1 MANKLEKVMQSI
13 DLLNQEDPNK
23 VDIDGKSS
31 SKELLYSRRMSNC
44 LATFEPRASEQL
56 AIAVHGQ
63 HIARWKIPRDSYP
76 KKRVGY
82 LKWRKD
88 LGIYHGDQLATIM
101 QAEGYC
107 SEDIERVKTIVSK
120 KGIKSDSEI
129 QILEDVACLVF
140 IEHYLEPFAL
150 AHEKVK
156 IIDIIR
162 KTWAKM
168 SSRGHEVALQIP
180 LSEPVKPLVS
190 LALQ

>member
-1 MANKLEKVMQSI
+1 MTNKLAKVIQGI
-13 DLLNQEDPNK
+13 DALNQEDPNK
-23 VDIDGKSS
+23 IDVDGKPS

-44 LATFEPRASEQL
+44 LAIFAPKATEQL
-56 AIAVHGQ
+56 AIAAHGQ

-76 KKRVGY
+76 KTRVGY

-101 QAEGYC
+101 KTESY
-107 SEDIERVKTIVSK
+107 STEDIERVRTIVGK

-150 AHEKVK
+150 AHDETK
-156 IIDIIR
+156 IVDIIR

-168 SSRGHEVALQIP
+168 SDKGHKAALQIP
-180 LSEPVKPLVS
+180 LSDPVKSLVAQ
-190 LALQ
+190 ALK